1 MAMERV
7 PYLVGGGFE
16 HTAEIMRAALAASTS
31 GAEGIVLPG
40 DFRVGPLPVPGTSIV
55 VGPGNG
61 LIRNSYGGGGSQTY
75 AVRAPEQTELPIQA
89 TGSAGARTDLVI
101 ARIDDP
107 TYAGTEFDPATFE
120 AAKFEV
126 VRGVPASTRTAKQLN
141 LGYPAIEI
149 ARVTLPASTGTVT
162 AGMITDLRRVALPR
176 RERGLLTIYP
186 SGSVG
191 GTYGPPHTAS
201 AVYSSWP
208 FRPEERPTIYVPD
221 WATQLQVVVNIS
233 GAYYIPGSSADSV
246 LGLRT
251 GFGALGAQNGIA
263 IETNKGRHH
272 YSVVGTHSVEASRR
286 GTEQLLNV
294 QAQQTRGDGTF
305 YGDYQTS
312 VGIDYEFSEVA
323 D

>member
-16 HTAEIMRAALAASTS
+16 HTAEIMRAALSASTS
-31 GAEGIVLPG
+31 GAEGVVLPG
-40 DFRVGPLPVPGTSIV
+40 DFRTGPLPVPGTSVV

-75 AVRAPEQTELPIQA
+75 AVRAPSQTELPIQA
-89 TGSAGARTDLVI
+89 TGSAGGRTDLIV

-107 TYAGTEFDPATFE
+107 TYQGGSFDPATFE
-120 AAKFEV
+120 AARFEV
-126 VRGVPASTRTAKQLN
+126 IRGVPASTRTAAE
-141 LGYPAIEI
+141 LGLSYPAIAL
-149 ARVTLPASTGTVT
+149 ARITLPASTGTVT
-162 AGMITDLRRVALPR
+162 AGMIRDLRKVALPR

-186 SGSVG
+186 AGSVSAN
-191 GTYGPPHTAS
+191 TAHAAS

-208 FRPEERPTIYVPD
+208 IRPEERPTLQVPD

-233 GAYYIPGSSADSV
+233 GAYYVKGASADSV

-251 GFGALGAQNGIA
+251 GFGVEGSQNGIA
-263 IETNKGRHH
+263 IETTTGRHH
-272 YSVVGTHSVEASRR
+272 YTVVGTHFVQEHRR
-286 GTEQLLNV
+286 GTAQLLNV
-294 QAQQTRGDGTF
+294 QAQQTRGDGKF

-312 VGIDYEFSEVA
+312 VAIDFEFSEVA